1 MHFLG
6 LKHFFFSFEMTL
18 KAFVFLVF
26 LTGSASGYPE
36 GKRVKGDGACLNPQ

>member
-26 LTGSASGYPE
+26 LTGSASGYPG